1 MPFAFRFS
9 CMLIPVYREKRK
21 VRNNIRSFLT
31 LFPRRFYTALF
42 TDDIILPFF
51 IRNSPEGCP
60 GQRCKVSS
68 YFLCCLPGK
77 SGIRGPLRC
86 LPAGRSPLCGSVPIQ
101 RVFVLPALCRSS
113 GEKVTD
119 LNRYAVIGQ
128 IRVRL
133 FIQGFRKHTCPHL

>member
-1 MPFAFRFS
+1 
-9 CMLIPVYREKRK
+9 MLLWSIVELSVYLSGGLTPATETDLFPAACKGGDH
-21 VRNNIRSFLT
+21 LT
-31 LFPRRFYTALF
+31 LRYIF
-42 TDDIILPFF
+42 LPFF

-86 LPAGRSPLCGSVPIQ
+86 LPAGRSPFCGSVPIQ